1 MTMTER
7 LQRQI
12 GYSAITASSDCLLT
26 KIKLGGIILNKK
38 YYDAPEFELVRLTV
52 FDNLLN
58 ASAEG
63 DPNQI
68 VERENDDNLG

>member
-1 MTMTER
+1 M
-7 LQRQI
+7 
-12 GYSAITASSDCLLT
+12 
-26 KIKLGGIILNKK
+26 NKK
-38 YYDAPEFELVRLTV
+38 YYDTPEFELVRLTV

-68 VERENDDNLG
+68 VEREGNDDLN

>member
-1 MTMTER
+1 M
-7 LQRQI
+7 
-12 GYSAITASSDCLLT
+12 
-26 KIKLGGIILNKK
+26 NKK
-38 YYDAPEFELVRLTV
+38 YYDTPEFELVRLTV

-68 VERENDDNLG
+68 VEGENDDDLN

>member
-7 LQRQI
+7 FKGQI

-26 KIKLGGIILNKK
+26 KIKLGGIIMNKK
-38 YYDAPEFELVRLTV
+38 YYDAPEFELVRLTF